1 MVVSGG
7 NWFCLCVWRITYE
20 QREHYHICVK
30 YNQEQL
36 LLSAFHGF
44 REVLEGRETLVW
56 KLHREVQLTA
66 PLLRLCLFSFYLSFL
81 STSAH
86 GKGRG
91 ESSATEG
98 VPAFP
103 GSSVIAPYQKALF
116 IGPNKNAHGDPV
128 VREEVGR
135 GMQG

>member
-1 MVVSGG
+1 MIVSGG

-36 LLSAFHGF
+36 LLSVFHGF

-66 PLLRLCLFSFYLSFL
+66 STPAALPLLILPFLPFDLC
-81 STSAH
+81 TW
-86 GKGRG
+86 
-91 ESSATEG
+91 
-98 VPAFP
+98 
-103 GSSVIAPYQKALF
+103 
-116 IGPNKNAHGDPV
+116 
-128 VREEVGR
+128 
-135 GMQG
+135 